1 MLFRTAISQLTAII
15 LAEQLFVDEI
25 YADVSIIKF
34 GVPAVAGLEM
44 YLWKKQRL
52 FGN

>member
-25 YADVSIIKF
+25 YSDVSIKF